1 MLERYRCS
9 LEEALA
15 QGLWK
20 RQAGGMNLIKRKAS
34 VRWKSGIGPKG
45 QKLKVEKSIMLLGA
59 KLEITTDKEAE
70 GAPAAFIA
78 AAHAS
83 SFSMALSHELREM
96 KMDAGDFLTTATVTV
111 EEWTAGW
118 TVTNVHL
125 DILALLPK
133 ITQCEFIDATVR
145 AKTNCSVSRLVRAN
159 ISMNA
164 KLDK

>member
-1 MLERYRCS
+1 MDL
-9 LEEALA
+9 L
-15 QGLWK
+15 
-20 RQAGGMNLIKRKAS
+20 KRKAS
-34 VRWKSGIGPKG
+34 VRWKSGVGSKS
-45 QKLKVEKSIMLLGA
+45 QKLKMEKSIVLLGA
-59 KLEITTDKEAE
+59 KMEITTDGEAE

-83 SFSMALSHELREM
+83 SFSMALSNELRQL
-96 KMDAGDFLTTATVTV
+96 KMDSGDFLTTATVTV
-111 EEWTAGW
+111 ENWPAGW

-125 DILALLPK
+125 DVLACLPK

-145 AKTNCSVSRLVRAN
+145 AKTNCCISRLVRAN

>member
-1 MLERYRCS
+1 MS
-9 LEEALA
+9 
-15 QGLWK
+15 
-20 RQAGGMNLIKRKAS
+20 LIKRKAS
-34 VRWKSGIGPKG
+34 VRWKSGAGTKG
-45 QKLKVEKSIMLLGA
+45 QKLKMEKSIMLLGA
-59 KLEITTDKEAE
+59 KLEISTEEEVE

-83 SFSMALSHELREM
+83 SFSMTLSKELRAI
-96 KMDAGDFLTTATVTV
+96 KMDSGDFLTTATVTV
-111 EEWTAGW
+111 EEQAAGW

-125 DILALLPK
+125 DILAFLPK

-145 AKTNCSVSRLVRAN
+145 AKTKCSVSRLVRAN